1 MHLAK
6 PTVLSY
12 SGFMK
17 AAGDI
22 RILRPLGSA
31 LALALLLRVAR

>member
-1 MHLAK
+1 M
-6 PTVLSY
+6 SY
-12 SGFMK
+12 SGYVK

-31 LALALLLRVAR
+31 LALALLLRLAR